1 MKRIID
7 IDEDYYEMLKF
18 NVESGQKYKPWEIIT
33 NSKPYKEQ
41 SKKEIVP
48 VCKVNFDKEQL
59 QEMVD
64 KKVAEMIEQPQGEWI
79 PVSERLPDKEEYI
92 QCNGLFIVSDG
103 NRVYAEHF
111 DIYDKK
117 CFGEPTI
124 YGFTADRLVIAWQP
138 LPEPYKQG

>member
-1 MKRIID
+1 MKRIVD
-7 IDEDYYEMLKF
+7 ISDDTFNILKNMVEDNCVDPYSLAD
-18 NVESGQKYKPWEIIT
+18 IIVNKSIPLQECEFLST
-33 NSKPYKEQ
+33 LMQ
-41 SKKEIVP
+41 SVMTT
-48 VCKVNFDKEQL
+48 EQL
-59 QEMVD
+59 KEVFQKMVEE
-64 KKVAEMIEQPQGEWI
+64 KNRWI

-124 YGFTADRLVIAWQP
+124 YGFKADRLVIAWQP
-138 LPEPYKQG
+138 LPEPYMEGEEE